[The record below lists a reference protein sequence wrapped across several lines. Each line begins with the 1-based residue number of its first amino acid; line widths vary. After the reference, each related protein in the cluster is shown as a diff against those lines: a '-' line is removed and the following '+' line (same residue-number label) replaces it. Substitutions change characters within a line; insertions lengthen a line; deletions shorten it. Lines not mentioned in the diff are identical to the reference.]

1 MTKKRYR
8 KISGVLEEVP
18 APRWVGPKKEID
30 VGVLSWG
37 STAGAAYEAVMQA
50 REKGINAAFMSS
62 MLISPLPIDHL
73 KKFSDQCKHLVVP
86 ELNHTGQYAAYIS
99 QYLERK
105 IIKHNMVTGLP
116 MYSEDILEKICEI
129 DALAPGIK

>member
-1 MTKKRYR
+1 
-8 KISGVLEEVP
+8 
-18 APRWVGPKKEID
+18 
-30 VGVLSWG
+30 
-37 STAGAAYEAVMQA
+37 
-50 REKGINAAFMSS
+50 MSS